1 MPPVSDRRVTGGK
14 TACPTFRLSSRI
26 RLRYPKDSM
35 ANTVSA
41 LKRVRMTERRT
52 GVNRTRKTR
61 LRHQIRAMRRL
72 LESKDA
78 KGAAEMASKTFSVID
93 RAAKWGIIKKNTAAR
108 YKSRMTLRLRKL
120 AAA

>member
-1 MPPVSDRRVTGGK
+1 
-14 TACPTFRLSSRI
+14 
-26 RLRYPKDSM
+26 M

-72 LESKDA
+72 LEAKDA
-78 KGAAEMASKTFSVID
+78 KGANELVPKTFSVID

-108 YKSRMTLRLRKL
+108 YKSRLTLRLSKL
-120 AAA
+120 AKA

>member
-1 MPPVSDRRVTGGK
+1 
-14 TACPTFRLSSRI
+14 
-26 RLRYPKDSM
+26 M

-41 LKRVRMTERRT
+41 LKRVRIAERRT
-52 GVNRTRKTR
+52 AVNRTRKTR

-78 KGAAEMASKTFSVID
+78 KGATELVSKTFSVID

-108 YKSRMTLRLRKL
+108 YKSRLTIRLRKI
-120 AAA
+120 ASA

>member
-1 MPPVSDRRVTGGK
+1 
-14 TACPTFRLSSRI
+14 
-26 RLRYPKDSM
+26 M

-41 LKRVRMTERRT
+41 LKRVRTAERRT
-52 GVNRTRKTR
+52 AVNRTRKTR

-78 KGAAEMASKTFSVID
+78 KGAAELVPKTFSVID

-108 YKSRMTLRLRKL
+108 YKSRLTIRLTKL
-120 AAA
+120 AKA